1 MDKEM
6 QNNTE
11 NMEVLEIENSGIAES
26 IINSMIEEYGIGAV
40 VIGGLIGI
48 GSAISSGAISMAI
61 YFSKCKKNNLGG
73 MKNVK
78 R

>member
-6 QNNTE
+6 QNN
-11 NMEVLEIENSGIAES
+11 IENDSIAES
-26 IINSMIEEYGIGAV
+26 IFDKMVEEYGITDL
-40 VIGGLIGI
+40 LIGCLI
-48 GSAISSGAISMAI
+48 GLGSGAISMAI
-61 YFSKCKKNNLGG
+61 YFSKCKRKNNLGG

>member
-11 NMEVLEIENSGIAES
+11 NMEVLEIENGGIAES
-26 IINSMIEEYGIGAV
+26 IFDRMVEEYGITDL
-40 VIGGLIGI
+40 LIGCLI
-48 GSAISSGAISMAI
+48 GLGSGAISMAI